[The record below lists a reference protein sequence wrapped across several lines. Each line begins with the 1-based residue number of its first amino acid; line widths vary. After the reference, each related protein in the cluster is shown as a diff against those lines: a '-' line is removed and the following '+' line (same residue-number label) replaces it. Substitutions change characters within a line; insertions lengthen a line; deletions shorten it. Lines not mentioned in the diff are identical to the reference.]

1 MADLLYTVI
10 ASLDGFVADENGSF
24 DWAAP
29 DEEVHAFVNDLERDI
44 GTYLLGRRMYE
55 VMRFWDTSE
64 AIDDQPPVMHDFAAI
79 WRAADKV
86 VFSSTLTEVST
97 GRTQLERDFD
107 SKRVRAMK
115 RTADRDLSIGG
126 PTLAASAIRDGLVD
140 EYRCFVVPVVVGVG
154 IQALPAGVRRDFQL
168 IELRRFE
175 SGFVYLRYRDATAG
189 S

>member
-1 MADLLYTVI
+1 MGDLLYTVI
-10 ASLDGFVADENGSF
+10 ASLDGFVADEDGSF

-29 DEEVHAFVNDLERDI
+29 DEEVHAFVNDLERNV

-86 VFSSTLTEVST
+86 VYSSTLADVST
-97 GRTQLERDFD
+97 ARSRLERDFD
-107 SKRVRAMK
+107 ADQIRALK
-115 RTADRDLSIGG
+115 RTASRDLSIGG
-126 PTLAASAIRDGLVD
+126 PTLAASAIRAGLVD
-140 EYRCFVVPVVVGVG
+140 EYRCFVVPVVVGGG
-154 IQALPAGVRRDFQL
+154 IQALPAGVRRDFEL

-175 SGFVYLRYRDATAG
+175 SGFVYLRYRDATPGA
-189 S
+189 